1 MLLDMKDITNS
12 ILSVSAIVFLVY
24 TTSYHLHGQS
34 YSNQS
39 LNKRSVDRNEWEELK
54 KDIDYSSSKLKEQES
69 SNKKDKLSNGTK
81 KDNNNSFWMQGAM
94 FQDSTI
100 IKYLFFFLSIL
111 ALIIVIIKMINSQFH
126 NQKVPLTSK
135 IREIEQAVDKVE
147 ESDLDYLLSEAKK
160 RNNLKLSVR
169 IYYLTVLKV
178 LSDKSLIKWKKD
190 KTNRMYEEE
199 IINTD
204 FYKDFQ
210 LLTKNFEKSWFS
222 EANLTIEDFQII
234 ESRFQQFITRLKL

>member
-1 MLLDMKDITNS
+1 MKTATKFIIFLIVN
-12 ILSVSAIVFLVY
+12 VFLILCI
-24 TTSYHLHGQS
+24 SLSLQGQS
-34 YSNQS
+34 YDNQS
-39 LNKRSVDRNEWEELK
+39 FSNIHFDREEWKEIK
-54 KDIDYSSSKLKEQES
+54 KDINYSASELKQKES
-69 SNKKDKLSNGTK
+69 SNNKDRLSNDSRRN
-81 KDNNNSFWMQGAM
+81 DNESFLMRGAM
-94 FQDSTI
+94 FQDSAI
-100 IKYLFFFLSIL
+100 IKFLFFFLSIL

-126 NQKVPLTSK
+126 NQKVPSTSRIK
-135 IREIEQAVDKVE
+135 EIEQAVDKVE